1 MKQKFYIQK
10 SHQKK
15 ELVIQEYA
23 VIQSD
28 LRKRVNSMIQEEDFT
43 LLCEQTYDIRNLKS
57 SISEGRMVFISEL
70 RTQNFFPIGLYIE
83 KIADKIVEMLA
94 VNDDQSAVLV
104 FDDLEYFSINQEKA
118 EITEPEDEAKLD
130 DDEEID
136 ELLEE
141 DDKIGEESAS
151 V

>member
-1 MKQKFYIQK
+1 MKQKFHIQK
-10 SHQKK
+10 NHQKN

-28 LRKRVNSMIQEEDFT
+28 LRKRVNSMIQEEDFA

-83 KIADKIVEMLA
+83 KIADKIAEMLA
-94 VNDDQSAVLV
+94 VNGDQSTVLI
-104 FDDLEYFSINQEKA
+104 FDDLDYFSINQEKA
-118 EITEPEDEAKLD
+118 EIIEPADEAKLD

-141 DDKIGEESAS
+141 DDKLSEESAS

>member
-1 MKQKFYIQK
+1 
-10 SHQKK
+10 
-15 ELVIQEYA
+15 
-23 VIQSD
+23 
-28 LRKRVNSMIQEEDFT
+28 MIQEEDFA

-83 KIADKIVEMLA
+83 KIADKIAEMLA
-94 VNDDQSAVLV
+94 VNGDQSTVLI
-104 FDDLEYFSINQEKA
+104 FDDLDYFSINQEKA
-118 EITEPEDEAKLD
+118 EIIEPADEAKLD

-141 DDKIGEESAS
+141 DDKLSEESAS